1 MTFLFD
7 IGFLPIRFLDLLD
20 IGIVGYLMFL
30 IYKLLRGSVAF
41 NIFIGVVL
49 LYFIYWLV
57 GISDMNLLHQVL
69 GQFVSVGFIIL
80 IIIFQPEIRRFL
92 LLLGD
97 TTIKQRSNFF
107 SKLLQRNEDD
117 EVNNQAQITAI
128 SSAMSKMSKEKTGA
142 LIVITQTP
150 NLGSLVNSGT
160 KMDAILTEPLLLTI
174 FNKETPLHDGA
185 VIIFNQK
192 ILSASSVLPVSDNP
206 NLPRRAGLRHRAA
219 VGITENTDV
228 ASFVV
233 SEESGKISY
242 AHQGKL
248 SQNISIEELER
259 LLTLHY
265 KKS

>member
-7 IGFLPIRFLDLLD
+7 IGFLPIRILDLLD
-20 IGIVGYLMFL
+20 IVIVGYLMFL
-30 IYKLLRGSVAF
+30 VYKLLRGSVAF
-41 NIFIGVVL
+41 NIFIGVLL
-49 LYFIYWLV
+49 LYLIYWLV

-107 SKLLQRNEDD
+107 SKLLQRNVEG
-117 EVNNQAQITAI
+117 EGSSNQEQINAI
-128 SSAMSKMSKEKTGA
+128 KSSMVKLSKEKTGA
-142 LIVITQTP
+142 LIVITQNP
-150 NLGSLVNSGT
+150 NLGSLANSGT
-160 KMDAILTEPLLLTI
+160 RMDAQLTEALLLTI

-185 VIIFNQK
+185 VVIYNQK
-192 ILSASSVLPVSDNP
+192 ILSASCVLPVSDNP

-219 VGITENTDV
+219 VGITENSDV

-233 SEESGKISY
+233 SEETGKISY
-242 AHQGKL
+242 AHQGNL
-248 SQNISIEELER
+248 NQNISPEELER

-265 KKS
+265 K

>member
-1 MTFLFD
+1 MIFLFD

-20 IGIVGYLMFL
+20 IAIVGYLAFL
-30 IYKLLRGSVAF
+30 VYKLLRGSVAF
-41 NIFIGVVL
+41 NIFIGVIL
-49 LYFIYWLV
+49 LYFVYWLV

-107 SKLLQRNEDD
+107 SKLLQRNEED
-117 EVNNQAQITAI
+117 EGSNQAQITAI
-128 SSAMSKMSKEKTGA
+128 KSAMVKLSKEKTGA
-142 LIVITQTP
+142 LIVVTKNP

-160 KMDAILTEPLLLTI
+160 RMDAHLTEPLLLTI

-185 VIIFNQK
+185 VIIYNQK
-192 ILSASSVLPVSDNP
+192 ILSASCVLPVSDNP

-219 VGITENTDV
+219 VGITENSDV

-233 SEESGKISY
+233 SEESGNISY

-248 SQNISIEELER
+248 SQNINPEELER
-259 LLTLHY
+259 LLTIHY
-265 KKS
+265 N

>member
-1 MTFLFD
+1 MIFLFD

-30 IYKLLRGSVAF
+30 VYKLLRGSVAF

-107 SKLLQRNEDD
+107 SKLLHRNEED
-117 EVNNQAQITAI
+117 EGSNQAQIVAIKTAMVKL
-128 SSAMSKMSKEKTGA
+128 AKEKTGA
-142 LIVITQTP
+142 LIVITQNP

-160 KMDAILTEPLLLTI
+160 RMDAILTEPLLLTI

-185 VIIFNQK
+185 VVIYNHK
-192 ILSASSVLPVSDNP
+192 ILSASCVLPVSDNP

-219 VGITENTDV
+219 VGITENSDV

-233 SEESGKISY
+233 SEETGKISY

-248 SQNISIEELER
+248 IQNISPEELER

-265 KKS
+265 K